1 MERENLPEERI
12 LERLGKPKELAKAY
26 LGDLLSKE
34 HGFSWNRFLTV
45 CAFYSLVGFS
55 GLIIL
60 PCLSIIAPAFVVCGA
75 IAPVLG
81 AVKMADYIF
90 HLGIPYI
97 EGVGIV
103 FSGIVELNPIGE
115 FICSL
120 IVGALIFFA
129 GIGSWKLLVRYCKQ
143 VSKTKK
149 SLSI

>member
-1 MERENLPEERI
+1 M
-12 LERLGKPKELAKAY
+12 
-26 LGDLLSKE
+26 
-34 HGFSWNRFLTV
+34 TV

-60 PCLSIIAPAFVVCGA
+60 PCLSIIAPAFVVCGT